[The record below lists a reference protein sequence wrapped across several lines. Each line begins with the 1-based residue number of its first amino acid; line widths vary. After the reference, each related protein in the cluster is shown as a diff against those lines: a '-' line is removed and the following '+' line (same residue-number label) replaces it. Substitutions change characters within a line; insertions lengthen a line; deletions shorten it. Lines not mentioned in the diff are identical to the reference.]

1 MAKLKPC
8 PFCGGKIRIIVC
20 DDEGNT
26 HDDEYENDPWSGLG
40 YRLYHDITDCQAEK
54 CPIAGHECEGEMG
67 VWIYDTR
74 AEAIEA
80 WNKRTER
87 PKGRWVLGNV
97 KPGYFTPGGNRPW
110 VCSECGEVV
119 SWRID
124 KPMEKFCPNCG
135 ADMRGESE

>member
-1 MAKLKPC
+1 MAELQPC

-74 AEAIEA
+74 EEAIEA
-80 WNKRTER
+80 CNKRTER
-87 PKGRWVLGNV
+87 PKGQWRRVYDDSAGWVDMCTNCEEYG
-97 KPGYFTPGGNRPW
+97 
-110 VCSECGEVV
+110 
-119 SWRID
+119 D
-124 KPMEKFCPNCG
+124 EKDNFCPNCG
-135 ADMRGESE
+135 ADMRGE